1 MQIFNSIFDF
11 KTQKKTILTLG
22 TFDGVHIG
30 HQKIIKKLIKEATQN
45 NCESTLL
52 TFFPHPRMV
61 LKQDIAIKLI
71 NTIEEK
77 IALFEEMGLEN
88 LIIHPFDANF
98 SELSPEDFV
107 KKILVD
113 QLNLSKIIIG
123 YDHKFGKNRS
133 ADINDLILFGKK
145 YNFDVEQI
153 SVKELNEISISSTKI
168 RNALLESDIQ
178 LANSYL
184 GYNYNLNGEIIGGN
198 KIGRTINFKTAN
210 LKIDETYK
218 LIPKNGVY
226 LVQSFIENKLY
237 YGMMNIG
244 KNPTVNGKNQS
255 IEIHYFDFD
264 YDIYSKK
271 ITVSIL
277 EFIRKEIKFD
287 SLIQLKVQLEKD
299 KQFCLNYIEKK
310 E

>member
-107 KKILVD
+107 KNILVD
-113 QLNLSKIIIG
+113 QLNVSKIIIG

-168 RNALLESDIQ
+168 RKALLESDIQ

-184 GYNYNLNGEIIGGN
+184 GYNYNLNGEIIAGN

-271 ITVSIL
+271 INVSIL

-299 KQFCLNYIEKK
+299 KQFCLNYIERK

>member
-1 MQIFNSIFDF
+1 MQIFNSIFEF
-11 KTQKKTILTLG
+11 KTSKKTVLTLG

-30 HQKIIKKLIKEATQN
+30 HQKIIKKLIKEATILD
-45 NCESTLL
+45 CESTLL

-61 LKQDIAIKLI
+61 LKQDVEIKLI
-71 NTIEEK
+71 NTIKEK
-77 IALFEEMGLEN
+77 IALFEEQGLQN
-88 LIIHPFDANF
+88 LIIHPFDATF
-98 SELSPEDFV
+98 SELLPEEFV

-113 QLNLSKIIIG
+113 QLHLSKIIIG

-133 ADINDLILFGKK
+133 ADINDLILFGEK
-145 YNFDVEQI
+145 YNFEVEQI

-168 RNALLESDIQ
+168 RAALLDSDIQ
-178 LANSYL
+178 LANKFL
-184 GYNYNLNGEIIGGN
+184 GYNYTLNGEIIEGN

-226 LVQSFIENKLY
+226 LVQSVIDNKLY

-244 KNPTVNGKNQS
+244 NNPTVNGKIQS

-264 YDIYSKK
+264 NDIYSKK
-271 ITVSIL
+271 ITVNIL
-277 EFIRKEIKFD
+277 EFIREEIKFE
-287 SLIQLKVQLEKD
+287 SLDELKNQLVKD
-299 KQFCLNYIEKK
+299 KEFCLNYLDHNS
-310 E
+310 